1 MVLNSVLPRS
11 DEVRRVETLLGQF
24 PVVAL
29 LGARQVGKTTLA
41 QAIASRTKKPV
52 HRFDLENSADLAQL
66 EDAMLTLAPL
76 RGLVV
81 LDEVQRRP
89 DVFSTLRVLGDRPRK
104 PARFLVLGSASGHLL
119 SQSSE
124 SLAGRIAYH
133 ELGPLR
139 LADVGAAKWRQLWRR
154 GGFPRAYL
162 ARSEE
167 ASRTWRREFVRT
179 FIERDV
185 PHLGLR
191 IPAATLERF
200 WTMLAHYHAQTWNGS
215 ELGRALGVSD
225 TAVRGYLDVLAA
237 TFMVRVL
244 PPWFENLAK
253 RQVKSPKVYIADSGL
268 FHTLLGIDDA
278 AALDRHPKVG
288 ASWEG
293 FALAQVIARL
303 GARKEECFY
312 WATHQGAELDL
323 LVVRGRQRRGF
334 EFKRTTA
341 PAITKSMHIALD
353 DLALDSLDVVHAG
366 DKTFPLGANI
376 RAVALARILEDVAP
390 LR

>member
-89 DVFSTLRVLGDRPRK
+89 DVFSTLRVLADRPRK

-185 PHLGLR
+185 PQLGLR

>member
-1 MVLNSVLPRS
+1 V
-11 DEVRRVETLLGQF
+11 
-24 PVVAL
+24 
-29 LGARQVGKTTLA
+29 
-41 QAIASRTKKPV
+41 
-52 HRFDLENSADLAQL
+52 
-66 EDAMLTLAPL
+66 
-76 RGLVV
+76 
-81 LDEVQRRP
+81 
-89 DVFSTLRVLGDRPRK
+89 
-104 PARFLVLGSASGHLL
+104 
-119 SQSSE
+119 
-124 SLAGRIAYH
+124 
-133 ELGPLR
+133 
-139 LADVGAAKWRQLWRR
+139 
-154 GGFPRAYL
+154 
-162 ARSEE
+162 
-167 ASRTWRREFVRT
+167 
-179 FIERDV
+179 
-185 PHLGLR
+185 
-191 IPAATLERF
+191 ERF

-225 TAVRGYLDVLAA
+225 TTVRGYLDVLAA

-268 FHTLLGIDDA
+268 FHTLLGIEDA

-293 FALAQVIARL
+293 FALTQVIARL

-323 LVVRGRQRRGF
+323 LVIRGHQRYGF

-341 PAITKSMHIALD
+341 PAITRSMHIALE

-366 DKTFPLGANI
+366 DQTFPMGASI
-376 RAVALARILEDVAP
+376 RAVALAHILEDLAP